1 LRLLYLFVPTLL
13 LLLSCQ
19 ELPEKYR
26 GEEGK
31 KLLEKYRNQ
40 FVAGTVVV
48 DERLREKIPKERHF
62 LIIAV
67 KTKDNPMP
75 VAVLRV
81 TDPKFPFKFKI
92 TGKNKISQ
100 DRFIEGELILTA
112 RISRSPGAQAQ
123 AGDLIGTA
131 ETKAGS
137 KGVLIRISD
146 EVR

>member
-1 LRLLYLFVPTLL
+1 MTVLVI
-13 LLLSCQ
+13 LSCQ

-40 FVAGTVVV
+40 FVYGTVVV
-48 DERLREKIPKERHF
+48 DDPLLDKIPKERHF

-67 KTKDNPMP
+67 KKKDNPMP

-81 TDPKFPFKFKI
+81 TNPKFPFKFKI
-92 TGKNKISQ
+92 TGKNKISP

-123 AGDLIGTA
+123 TGDLIGSSEA
-131 ETKAGS
+131 RAGDR
-137 KGVLIRISD
+137 GVLIKITD
-146 EVR
+146 EVQ

>member
-1 LRLLYLFVPTLL
+1 MRLVFLL
-13 LLLSCQ
+13 TVLLATISCQ

-31 KLLEKYRNQ
+31 KLLERYRTQ
-40 FVAGTVVV
+40 FVAGRVVV
-48 DERLREKIPKERHF
+48 DESLQEKIPKERHF

-67 KTKDNPMP
+67 KKKDNPMP

-92 TGKNKISQ
+92 TGKNKISP

-123 AGDLIGTA
+123 TGDLIGSTEA
-131 ETKAGS
+131 RAGDR
-137 KGVLIRISD
+137 GVLIKITD
-146 EVR
+146 EVQ

>member
-1 LRLLYLFVPTLL
+1 MTVLVI
-13 LLLSCQ
+13 LSCQ

-40 FVAGTVVV
+40 FVYGTVVV
-48 DERLREKIPKERHF
+48 DDPLLDKIPKERHF

-67 KTKDNPMP
+67 KKKDNPMP

-81 TDPKFPFKFKI
+81 TNPKFPFKFKI
-92 TGKNKISQ
+92 TGKNKISP

-123 AGDLIGTA
+123 TGDLIGSA
-131 ETKAGS
+131 EARAGDR
-137 KGVLIRISD
+137 GVLIKITD
-146 EVR
+146 EVQ

>member
-1 LRLLYLFVPTLL
+1 MRLLTLFVSFLVI
-13 LLLSCQ
+13 LSCQ
-19 ELPEKYR
+19 ELPEKYK

-48 DERLREKIPKERHF
+48 DESLKGKVPKERHF

-67 KTKDNPMP
+67 KKKDNPMP

-81 TDPKFPFKFKI
+81 TNPKFPFKFKI

-123 AGDLIGTA
+123 VGDLLGTA
-131 ETKAGS
+131 NVKAGEI
-137 KGVLIRISD
+137 GVLVKINE

>member
-1 LRLLYLFVPTLL
+1 MRLLTLFVSILVII
-13 LLLSCQ
+13 SCQ

-31 KLLEKYRNQ
+31 KLLQKYRNQ
-40 FVAGTVVV
+40 FVYGTVVV
-48 DERLREKIPKERHF
+48 DKSLLDKIPKERYF

-67 KTKDNPMP
+67 KKKDNPMP

-81 TDPKFPFKFKI
+81 TNPKFPFKFKI
-92 TGKNKISQ
+92 TGKNKLSQ

-123 AGDLIGTA
+123 TGDLIGSVEA
-131 ETKAGS
+131 KAGDRE
-137 KGVLIRISD
+137 VLVRITD